1 MKNKKR
7 GLLAI
12 LFDYAGD
19 KKKYY
24 TFSITAAL
32 ISVAC
37 GIIPFYFIANIINKL
52 IEGNNVFENYL
63 IDIIMLLV
71 LFLFKG
77 AFHIISTSL
86 SHIAAFQTIKGVRKR
101 ATDALALASLGDV
114 KKHSSGALKNTLCE
128 RIDSTETTLAHV
140 IPEVT
145 ANIIGFFAT
154 AIYLMVLNWQM
165 GLISLITLVIGL
177 SAYMTMSIGYQKY
190 YNNTITKTKAL
201 NDTAVEYI
209 NGIEVIKAFGKSE
222 VAYNKFKKAAKEGAD
237 CFIDWQRH
245 CNVAFTIAMTIAPY
259 TMLAILPLG
268 GLLYYYNVITLNIF
282 IISILMSIGLI
293 SPLINAM
300 GHVDDIAK
308 AKTIFSEI
316 DEIVSINKL
325 NRPKVSKAMPKDS
338 SILLKNVS
346 FGYDEKEVLHNIN
359 LNIESGSQIAL
370 VGPSGAGKST
380 IAKLIASLWDPTN
393 GEILIGG
400 VNIKDLSFED
410 YNKMISY
417 VSQNNYLF
425 NVSILENI
433 RIGNLNATDEEVIE
447 VCKKCGVHDFIMEL
461 ENGYNTIVG
470 DAGSH
475 LSGGERQRISIA
487 RAMMKDSKIVILDEA
502 TAYTDPENE
511 AVIQKSLSELIK
523 NKTVIVIAHR
533 LSTIINSDDIIL
545 VNDGNIESHG
555 KHKELLEKST
565 LYRSMWEAHIEA
577 KDGDFNA

>member
-1 MKNKKR
+1 MEKKR

-12 LFDYAGD
+12 LYDYAGD

-32 ISVAC
+32 ISVAS

-52 IEGNNVFENYL
+52 IAGNRVFNDYVL
-63 IDIIMLLV
+63 DIIMLLV
-71 LFLFKG
+71 LFLIKG

-101 ATDALALASLGDV
+101 ATDSLALASLGDV
-114 KKHSSGALKNTLCE
+114 KRHNSGSLKNTLCE

-145 ANIIGFFAT
+145 ANLVGFFAT
-154 AIYLMVLNWQM
+154 VIYLMVLNWQM
-165 GLISLITLVIGL
+165 GLISLITLVIGI

-190 YNNTITKTKAL
+190 YTNTITKTKTL

-222 VAYNKFKKAAKEGAD
+222 VSYNKFKKAAKEGAD

-245 CNVAFTIAMTIAPY
+245 CNIAFTIAMTIAPY

-268 GLLYYYNVITLNIF
+268 GLLYYYNVISLNVF

-293 SPLINAM
+293 APLINAM

-316 DEIVSINKL
+316 DEIVSIKKL
-325 NRPKVSKAMPKDS
+325 DRPKESKKLPADS
-338 SILLKNVS
+338 SISLKNVS

-359 LNIESGSQIAL
+359 LDIKGSTQIAL

-380 IAKLIASLWDPTN
+380 IAKLIASLWDPTE
-393 GEILIGG
+393 GDILIGD
-400 VNIKDLSFED
+400 VNIKDLSLED
-410 YNKMISY
+410 YNRMVSY

-425 NVSILENI
+425 NISIMENI
-433 RIGNLNATDEEVIE
+433 RIGNLNATDEEVIN
-447 VCKKCGVHDFIMEL
+447 VCKKCGVHDFIMGL

-502 TAYTDPENE
+502 TAYTDPESE
-511 AVIQKSLSELIK
+511 AVIQKSISQLIK
-523 NKTVIVIAHR
+523 DKTVIVIAHR

-545 VNDGNIESHG
+545 VNDGKIEAHG
-555 KHKELLEKST
+555 KHKELLEKSI
-565 LYRSMWEAHIEA
+565 LYKNMWEAHIEA
-577 KDGDFNA
+577 KDGDLNA